1 MLRTICVLLLLSPA
15 TAIAQT
21 AIEAGA
27 FLETGVPAAARAGFG
42 GEVTYDRHLIQLRL
56 SGRTGALELE
66 GKPRFWGADV
76 DVKLAPLTVH
86 PVLGASSPFGA
97 EPYLFVGA
105 GARAQ
110 EAGAGAGTRWATSLS
125 WGAGVRLPVLGQVL
139 ALYGEGRNRSGDW
152 EARGG
157 VALRLT
163 RGARRAPTGP
173 AHARGGHR
181 PPAVPEHPTDVLGEQ
196 PSPAPAERSAVASLE
211 GDLPPTLEEQPASR
225 HEPAAIV
232 AIILAE
238 AERHL
243 GVRYVWGGSDPET
256 GFDCSGFVQYV
267 YGKVGIALPRVT
279 RDQAKVGS
287 DVPLDRDSFQPGD
300 LLFFA
305 SNGRRIDHVAIY
317 AGDGRIIHAP
327 ARSSHVRYDSLW
339 TPEGRWFRERL
350 VKARRVF

>member
-1 MLRTICVLLLLSPA
+1 MLRTICVLLLLSPV
-15 TAIAQT
+15 TAVAQT

-27 FLETGVPAAARAGFG
+27 FLETGVPAAAGPGFG
-42 GEVTYDRHLIQLRL
+42 GEVAYGRRLIQLRL

-76 DVKLAPLTVH
+76 DVKLVPLAAH
-86 PVLGASSPFGA
+86 PVLGASAPFGA

-105 GARAQ
+105 GARTQ

-139 ALYGEGRNRSGDW
+139 ALYGEGRNRSSDW

-163 RGARRAPTGP
+163 RGARREPPGP
-173 AHARGGHR
+173 AHAREGRR
-181 PPAVPEHPTDVLGEQ
+181 PPAVLTYPADVLREP
-196 PSPAPAERSAVASLE
+196 PSPAPAERSVVGPS
-211 GDLPPTLEEQPASR
+211 GGGLPSTLEEGRASR
-225 HEPAAIV
+225 RVAAAI
-232 AIILAE
+232 AASILAE

-287 DVPLDRDSFQPGD
+287 HVPLDRETFQPGD

-305 SNGRRIDHVAIY
+305 SDGRRIDHVAIY

-327 ARSSHVRYDSLW
+327 AGSSHVRYDPLW
-339 TPEGRWFRERL
+339 TPEGRWFREHL

>member
-1 MLRTICVLLLLSPA
+1 MLRTICVLLVLSPA

-27 FLETGVPAAARAGFG
+27 FIESGVPAAAGAGFG
-42 GEVTYDRHLIQLRL
+42 GEVAYGRRLIQLRF

-86 PVLGASSPFGA
+86 PVLGASAPFGA

-105 GARAQ
+105 GARTQ

-139 ALYGEGRNRSGDW
+139 ALYGEGRYRSGDW

-163 RGARRAPTGP
+163 RARRAPPGP
-173 AHARGGHR
+173 AHAREGQR
-181 PPAVPEHPTDVLGEQ
+181 PPAAPEHPADVLGEQ
-196 PSPAPAERSAVASLE
+196 PSPAPAERPAAASLG
-211 GDLPPTLEEQPASR
+211 GDLPLTLEVQPESR
-225 HEPAAIV
+225 HHPAAI
-232 AIILAE
+232 AANILAE

-287 DVPLDRDSFQPGD
+287 RVPLDRESFQPGD

-305 SNGRRIDHVAIY
+305 SDGRRIDHVAIY

-327 ARSSHVRYDSLW
+327 AGSSHVRYDPLW
-339 TPEGRWFRERL
+339 TPEGRWFREHL